1 MNGIA
6 ASFAADFFVS
16 RCKKREI
23 VFPFFFHLEYL
34 PRSPRSAVPLTIFRD
49 EFGTFLSKWRD
60 YQFKVANSA
69 SSSSTAAAAAATAV
83 SASST
88 PRKIICNKIVIYVR
102 VPGKRAA
109 QTLHSA
115 LRPSSPSSSCRLLL
129 VVRGY
134 AEVEDDGNDI
144 AVNAFRRTLTFPED
158 YIILGNSSENI
169 GNIAY
174 RTHADA
180 VCLR

>member
-1 MNGIA
+1 MRNRFSLLCPLGIFA
-6 ASFAADFFVS
+6 EISSFRCFANDLS
-16 RCKKREI
+16 R
-23 VFPFFFHLEYL
+23 
-34 PRSPRSAVPLTIFRD
+34 RD

-69 SSSSTAAAAAATAV
+69 SSSLTATAAAAATAV

-115 LRPSSPSSSCRLLL
+115 LRSSSSSSSRSLL
-129 VVRGY
+129 
-134 AEVEDDGNDI
+134 
-144 AVNAFRRTLTFPED
+144 
-158 YIILGNSSENI
+158 
-169 GNIAY
+169 
-174 RTHADA
+174 
-180 VCLR
+180 